1 MEKRIKEKIIKYGT
15 PLSQWNLSINYGIK
29 TGLNDA
35 FIIDQQTKEKLIA
48 EDPRSAEII
57 RPILRGKDIK
67 RYGYDFKQTYLI
79 VTHNG
84 NKIKGILPV
93 NINDY
98 PAVKKHLEKYLDKLE
113 KRQDR
118 GDTPYNLRNCVYM
131 DEFSKPKIIFK
142 EMSESPSFCYDEKKH
157 FVCLDTARILTGQ
170 HLKYLLGILNS
181 KLFFYSVAKYYGGGK
196 LGEAGIRMKHTFF
209 IQFPCVLPSKD
220 FENKICSFV
229 DEILSSGENKENIT
243 TAIDEALF
251 DAYNLNDEE
260 KNAIRKSFQF

>member
-1 MEKRIKEKIIKYGT
+1 M
-15 PLSQWNLSINYGIK
+15 
-29 TGLNDA
+29 
-35 FIIDQQTKEKLIA
+35 
-48 EDPRSAEII
+48 
-57 RPILRGKDIK
+57 
-67 RYGYDFKQTYLI
+67 
-79 VTHNG
+79 
-84 NKIKGILPV
+84 
-93 NINDY
+93 
-98 PAVKKHLEKYLDKLE
+98 KKHLEKYLDKLE

-260 KNAIRKSFQF
+260 KNAIRKSFEF